1 MPLDAHLHDIRSFLR
16 KEKDI
21 IEKCDPPLINFEKW
35 SQLKKMVMDL
45 LRYRDSFLEKIS
57 TYKQQGG
64 IHVTPGG
71 NSQYLERVVAYLDSM
86 LRSDTMDGDGSLLIQ
101 TNVAA
106 KPKGSKQITR
116 REDAERRVGF
126 GGRRGSKAR

>member
-1 MPLDAHLHDIRSFLR
+1 MSLDAHLHDIRSFLR

-45 LRYRDSFLEKIS
+45 LCYRASFLEKIS

-64 IHVTPGG
+64 IHVTPRGD
-71 NSQYLERVVAYLDSM
+71 SQRLERVVAYLDGM
-86 LRSDTMDGDGSLLIQ
+86 LRSDTTDGDGSVLIQ
-101 TNVAA
+101 NNIAA
-106 KPKGSKQITR
+106 KPKRSKPIT
-116 REDAERRVGF
+116 REDAELRVGF
-126 GGRRGSKAR
+126 GSRRSSKAR